1 MKKFLTACAVIG
13 GITVF
18 VLWYEK
24 RREKTLGDE
33 SEAPKVKADNIIA
46 EEEGL
51 VAERKAANEF
61 NTEDGRI
68 VINKDGNVV
77 DKNTAI
83 SNINYSSFSGSR
95 GKSFSKDITFD
106 DIYDMERDIEHKRKD
121 YELRNEVKV
130 GLEAVNNNKEES
142 EMTAWENY
150 IDSKLSCI
158 SKHEDLKI
166 WTIMAALYGYDWYP
180 SDFQASEERNII
192 NYINNEREKFFGE
205 ALDAPITCGELL
217 MYFADEISYHL
228 DVSKA
233 NALDNM
239 LGNGEFLVAWNDDI
253 SIDDEVLA
261 AAVEEF
267 FVSDISYTGVSV
279 FGSVIDEE
287 TDPDFMDWGSQLEIY
302 IGENA

>member
-1 MKKFLTACAVIG
+1 
-13 GITVF
+13 
-18 VLWYEK
+18 
-24 RREKTLGDE
+24 
-33 SEAPKVKADNIIA
+33 
-46 EEEGL
+46 
-51 VAERKAANEF
+51 
-61 NTEDGRI
+61 
-68 VINKDGNVV
+68 
-77 DKNTAI
+77 
-83 SNINYSSFSGSR
+83 
-95 GKSFSKDITFD
+95 
-106 DIYDMERDIEHKRKD
+106 
-121 YELRNEVKV
+121 
-130 GLEAVNNNKEES
+130 
-142 EMTAWENY
+142 
-150 IDSKLSCI
+150 
-158 SKHEDLKI
+158 
-166 WTIMAALYGYDWYP
+166 MAALYGYDWYP

-217 MYFADEISYHL
+217 MYFAEEISYHL

-267 FVSDISYTGVSV
+267 FISDISYTGVSV
-279 FGSVIDEE
+279 FGSVIDET